1 MSLSNVWLLGLK
13 YMYIF
18 LGFEES
24 SQKVIVTKKC
34 KVYVTNFDL
43 YIYLFAGMHLVVQL

>member
-13 YMYIF
+13 YMFIF

-34 KVYVTNFDL
+34 KVYVSLLGTTHWTVTRQPH
-43 YIYLFAGMHLVVQL
+43 IR